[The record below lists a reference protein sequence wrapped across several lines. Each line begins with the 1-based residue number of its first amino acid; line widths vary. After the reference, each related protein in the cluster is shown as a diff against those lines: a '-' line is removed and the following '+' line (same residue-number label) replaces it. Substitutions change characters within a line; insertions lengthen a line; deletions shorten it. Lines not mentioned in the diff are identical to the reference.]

1 MDADTMPVLAFAGEA
16 VKNLEPLQQENPMQC
31 HDNCATLHVNADICE
46 FEGQTK
52 RDLIIHNV
60 DRTRSWK
67 LDRNSFDMERIRIPP
82 INENEEK
89 MEDIRSDCFGS
100 ILRQHNSLSDT
111 IVKYNF
117 DDEES
122 KAGTPKYTDM
132 SARIQSQEKEDPLS
146 SHANPPHVP
155 SKNIMLLALGALGVV
170 FGDIGTSPL
179 YTIQT
184 IFLNIPATPDNV
196 IGAISSI
203 FWLLNLTVT
212 LKYVIVIMRAD
223 NRGEGGI
230 MALTALASQS
240 TQTLTR
246 PWWKTTTM
254 MIGDPSSHPRP
265 TEIDLKA

>member
-1 MDADTMPVLAFAGEA
+1 MDAHSVPVLAFPGDA
-16 VKNLEPLQQENPMQC
+16 VKILNPQQQENPFQMPEIECIPHHNRKAELQ
-31 HDNCATLHVNADICE
+31 TEGSLVLHNADR
-46 FEGQTK
+46 TK
-52 RDLIIHNV
+52 
-60 DRTRSWK
+60 SWRV
-67 LDRNSFDMERIRIPP
+67 DRNSFDIERLYIPRTTGAD
-82 INENEEK
+82 EN
-89 MEDIRSDCFGS
+89 
-100 ILRQHNSLSDT
+100 
-111 IVKYNF
+111 
-117 DDEES
+117 DDPS
-122 KAGTPKYTDM
+122 GG
-132 SARIQSQEKEDPLS
+132 S

-179 YTIQT
+179 YTVQT

-246 PWWKTTTM
+246 PWWKTMTM
-254 MIGDPSSHPRP
+254 MIGDPPFTPPDFSGFLGNHQVSNNSASALCLAI
-265 TEIDLKA
+265 TFIIE